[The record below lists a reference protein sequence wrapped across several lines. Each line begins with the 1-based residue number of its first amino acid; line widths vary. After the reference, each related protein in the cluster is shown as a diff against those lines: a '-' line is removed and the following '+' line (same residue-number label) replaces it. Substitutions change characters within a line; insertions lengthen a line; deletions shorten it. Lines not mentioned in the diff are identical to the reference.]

1 MIVFVAVQV
10 ADFPPSPSYFV
21 QMKISWILPF
31 KARNAA
37 FHHVIIF
44 LVSPLVTELKY
55 GECSI
60 DFVGGIDSYPWK
72 KMSQVFALKQNEHFS
87 ITDPFIRH
95 FESFAKFKEF
105 VLSSQD
111 AEYSTVVKL
120 VERYDAQLPQ
130 LMNQLHDRIASGN
143 KGHSVILTTAH
154 KSKGLEFDH
163 VKLGDDFLDLN
174 ENLDALCG
182 PPPLD
187 DSLVEELN
195 ILYVAISRARFCLEI
210 PLKLKRFL
218 AARGCLVDQPRLFCK

>member
-1 MIVFVAVQV
+1 MIVFLVVQMG
-10 ADFPPSPSYFV
+10 DFPPSPSYFA

-31 KARNAA
+31 KARNPASRCS
-37 FHHVIIF
+37 FF
-44 LVSPLVTELKY
+44 LVSLFVTELKY

-72 KMSQVFALKQNEHFS
+72 KMSHVFALKQNEHSS

-130 LMNQLHDRIASGN
+130 LINQLHGRLASG
-143 KGHSVILTTAH
+143 KKEHSVILTTAH

-163 VKLGDDFLDLN
+163 VKLGDDFIDLN

-182 PPPLD
+182 PPD
-187 DSLVEELN
+187 DSLMEELN
-195 ILYVAISRARFCLEI
+195 ILYVAISRARFSLEI

-218 AARGCLVDQPRLFCK
+218 ATRGCLVDQPRLFCK